1 MQAAPASASTVL
13 ESRCVP
19 RTKLPHEPTYWRLW
33 QPVEFFSGEAAGF
46 YFHHRKNFRT
56 SQYEKHFNRFKQEDW
71 GHTQRTQNRKRS
83 GRDKNYKPSYFLIQE
98 SSSRSILFW
107 TSTVGKSP
115 TSATTFSLQ
124 LEIASK
130 DSLSVVE
137 NTSTQ
142 AWAPARSQNET
153 VTRSTK
159 QLCRLQ
165 AASIHSDGL
174 PADRHQTPTL
184 TVCLDSSELSN

>member
-1 MQAAPASASTVL
+1 MRPQGFTSTT
-13 ESRCVP
+13 ERI
-19 RTKLPHEPTYWRLW
+19 
-33 QPVEFFSGEAAGF
+33 SGQVSM
-46 YFHHRKNFRT
+46 RNV
-56 SQYEKHFNRFKQEDW
+56 FNRFKQEDW
-71 GHTQRTQNRKRS
+71 GHAQRTERAV
-83 GRDKNYKPSYFLIQE
+83 GGDKNYKSSYFLIQE

-142 AWAPARSQNET
+142 AWAPVRSQKET
-153 VTRSTK
+153 VSRSSE

-165 AASIHSDGL
+165 QL
-174 PADRHQTPTL
+174 PPTQMDFLQTKTGPPLQQSAQTPA
-184 TVCLDSSELSN
+184 ELLIKKHRLL